1 MQTLEITW
9 LIVHYTIGGSH
20 FFMKHLRFLVVL
32 VASLQFID
40 FEARAQMDELYTC
53 SNGSSFRIYSDAQ
66 GDVRYDG
73 YKLNLDWKGKAH
85 TLVTSLG
92 ASAAYLIGD
101 GFRITLWR
109 YASVEKNGKL
119 LATNCLRQ
127 Q

>member
-1 MQTLEITW
+1 
-9 LIVHYTIGGSH
+9 
-20 FFMKHLRFLVVL
+20 MKYLRLLVVL
-32 VASLQFID
+32 VGSLQFID
-40 FEARAQMDELYTC
+40 LEARAQMNTLYTC

-66 GDVRYDG
+66 GDVRQDG
-73 YKLNLDWKGKAH
+73 YKLNLDWKGKSY
-85 TLVTSLG
+85 TLVTSRG
-92 ASAAYLIGD
+92 ASAVYLIGD

>member
-1 MQTLEITW
+1 
-9 LIVHYTIGGSH
+9 
-20 FFMKHLRFLVVL
+20 MKYLRLFVVL

-40 FEARAQMDELYTC
+40 IEARAQMDQLFTC

-66 GDVRYDG
+66 GDVRHRG
-73 YKLNLDWKGKAH
+73 YKLNLDWKGKTH
-85 TLVTSLG
+85 TLVTSFG
-92 ASAAYLIGD
+92 ASAEYLIGD
-101 GFRITLWR
+101 GFRITLWQ